1 MPALVN
7 ARVRFLYLAC
17 CILWGSTWLVI
28 KLGLRDLPPLLFAA
42 SRMSL
47 AAALLFPFAL
57 RAGLLRLRR
66 LDWLAIGGIGLLQ
79 IGIPYA
85 LLFAGQQWVPSGLS
99 AVLFATF
106 PVWLLLLARVILPN
120 HLLRPRAVAAAGLGL
135 AGIVVLEL
143 PALRGQSLGQGT
155 ATGGALIVGA
165 AILIALANLLVRRSL
180 AHREP
185 ILIAFVQVL
194 AGAAL
199 LVCAAALERGRPPE
213 WTPRALAAVAYLA
226 LFGTALTYLALFWV
240 LPRLSVAAL
249 GAIPLLDTTVAV
261 SLGALVLREPV
272 GWPLVG
278 GGALV
283 LTGALLAGFVEPEP
297 PGAGLPES
305 SA

>member
-1 MPALVN
+1 MPGLVN
-7 ARVRFLYLAC
+7 ARVRFLYFAC

-47 AAALLFPFAL
+47 AAALLFPFAV

-85 LLFAGQQWVPSGLS
+85 LLFAAQQWVPSGLS

-106 PVWLLLLARVILPN
+106 PVWLLLLARVILP
-120 HLLRPRAVAAAGLGL
+120 HHPLRPRAVAAAGLGL
-135 AGIVVLEL
+135 AGILVLEL
-143 PALRGQSLGQGT
+143 PALRGQSLGQGA

-165 AILIALANLLVRRSL
+165 AMLIALANLLVRRSL
-180 AHREP
+180 AAREP

-199 LVCAAALERGRPPE
+199 LLCAAALERGRPPE

>member
-1 MPALVN
+1 MRALVN
-7 ARVRFLYLAC
+7 ARVRFLYLTC

-66 LDWLAIGGIGLLQ
+66 VDWLAIGGIGLLQ

-85 LLFAGQQWVPSGLS
+85 LLFAAQQWVPSGLS

-106 PVWLLLLARVILPN
+106 PVWLLLLARVLLPN
-120 HLLRPRAVAAAGLGL
+120 HLLRARAVAAAGLGL

-143 PALRGQSLGQGT
+143 PALRGQTLGQGV

-165 AILIALANLLVRRSL
+165 AMMIALANLLVRRSL
-180 AHREP
+180 ADRAP
-185 ILIAFVQVL
+185 ILITFVQVL

-199 LVCAAALERGRPPE
+199 LARAAALERQ
-213 WTPRALAAVAYLA
+213 
-226 LFGTALTYLALFWV
+226 
-240 LPRLSVAAL
+240 
-249 GAIPLLDTTVAV
+249 
-261 SLGALVLREPV
+261 
-272 GWPLVG
+272 
-278 GGALV
+278 
-283 LTGALLAGFVEPEP
+283 
-297 PGAGLPES
+297 
-305 SA
+305 